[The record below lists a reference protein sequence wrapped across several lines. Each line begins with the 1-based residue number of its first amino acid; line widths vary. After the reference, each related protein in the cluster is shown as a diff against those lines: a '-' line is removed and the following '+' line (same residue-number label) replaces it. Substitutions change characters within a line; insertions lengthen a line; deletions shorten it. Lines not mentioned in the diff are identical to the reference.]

1 MTAAMPVTCQWSE
14 VSWKSTLLNVSTLP
28 VLTYKNPAGYSM
40 YCVPLFPIIQ
50 CRHNGRESV
59 SNHQLHDCL
68 LNHLFRHRPKKT
80 SKLRVTGLCAGNSP
94 ASNAEKVSIWWRHH
108 EVDGRLISKPCDLD
122 LHFSNRSKIWQ
133 AAGQCFCRSICRI
146 SKPNYVSNAQFRGL
160 KASSGVTIKNFT
172 AYCNTRAPYH
182 YVYSCVSL

>member
-1 MTAAMPVTCQWSE
+1 M
-14 VSWKSTLLNVSTLP
+14 STLP

-94 ASNAEKVSIWWRHH
+94 VNSPHKWPVTRKKFPFDDVIMKWMDDLSQSRAIWIYTFPIAVKFDRLLDSVSADPSV
-108 EVDGRLISKPCDLD
+108 EFQSQTMFLT
-122 LHFSNRSKIWQ
+122 
-133 AAGQCFCRSICRI
+133 
-146 SKPNYVSNAQFRGL
+146 PNSVA
-160 KASSGVTIKNFT
+160 
-172 AYCNTRAPYH
+172 
-182 YVYSCVSL
+182 